1 MPENCS
7 ACKFKKRYDQKPRSL
22 LGRLWRWHINW
33 CPGWRQYMASLEPP
47 DREALIETYGLREK
61 GFEGSRGRG
70 VK

>member
-1 MPENCS
+1 
-7 ACKFKKRYDQKPRSL
+7 
-22 LGRLWRWHINW
+22 
-33 CPGWRQYMASLEPP
+33 MASLEPP